1 MPNTEKIKG
10 SEILLVDDNTINQ
23 EVAREFLEN
32 VGVVVTIAAN
42 GQECLDVLREKNFDL
57 VLMDIQMPVMDGLEA
72 TRRIRQDSQLKSVPI
87 IAMTAHAMDGDR
99 EKSLAAG
106 MNEHITK
113 PIDQAK
119 LYQTLKNWIAEKAL
133 ELPPSTLNN
142 TTADLT
148 ADQPL
153 PFMPGINQEEALKV
167 LNHNKKLFLKMLYD
181 FKKHYS
187 TLPDILREL
196 GGAGQWQE
204 IQNKAHTIKG
214 VSGYIGSFSLM
225 NTAQELED
233 ALRNDHRRDAAYHLN
248 SFIKAFE
255 EVLSTLSVLPSLQEE
270 KPSRTNTKPITIAA
284 WGKEVVKMILLLEGQ
299 LKRGE
304 AAAEDQFMELRKRLS
319 GTGFDGQIE
328 TIADLID
335 DIEYER
341 AADMTAILLK
351 RIQQQL
357 EN

>member
-1 MPNTEKIKG
+1 MEKIKG

-32 VGVVVTIAAN
+32 VGVVVTIASN
-42 GQECLDVLREKNFDL
+42 GQECLDALRQRNFDL

-72 TRRIRQDSQLKSVPI
+72 TRRIRQNSQLKSIPI

-113 PIDQAK
+113 PIDQAT
-119 LYQTLKNWIAEKAL
+119 LYQTLKKWIPDKPLAT
-133 ELPPSTLNN
+133 PTTLNK
-142 TTADLT
+142 TPTDLT
-148 ADQPL
+148 GGQSL

-187 TLPDILREL
+187 SLPDSLREL
-196 GGAGQWQE
+196 RVAGQWQE

-225 NTAQELED
+225 STAQELED
-233 ALRNDHRRDAAYHLN
+233 ALRNDHRRDATYHLD
-248 SFIKAFE
+248 SFIKALD
-255 EVLSTLSVLPSLQEE
+255 EVLSISLCTSPVQEE
-270 KPSRTNTKPITIAA
+270 KP
-284 WGKEVVKMILLLEGQ
+284 L
-299 LKRGE
+299 
-304 AAAEDQFMELRKRLS
+304 
-319 GTGFDGQIE
+319 
-328 TIADLID
+328 
-335 DIEYER
+335 
-341 AADMTAILLK
+341 
-351 RIQQQL
+351 
-357 EN
+357 